1 MDTARKDFYSRLSGK
16 SAAPLWEVLSDIV
29 RKDPR
34 TSVQAALW
42 RYDEMRPFIAEAG
55 RLITAE
61 EAERRVLI
69 LENPGLPGM
78 SRITQSLY
86 AGLQLILPGEI
97 AHSHRHT
104 ASALR
109 FILEG
114 SGAYTSVDG
123 ERLTMKPG
131 DFILTPFWSYHDH
144 GNPGSEPV
152 VWLDG
157 LDIPTVNM
165 FDTSFFEKEAEHDH
179 DHDDEGAP
187 EAKFV
192 ETSAMKYPYEPHR
205 ERLASMAKGGR
216 PDSRH
221 GYKLDIGTRTRG
233 TPCCRPSARVCSC
246 CRKASAA
253 RPVARPTRRSFCAV
267 EGPRHA
273 ARLARRRSVGGRAT
287 SSSSPSWH
295 PVSHQT
301 QKNRCSSASPTGRRR
316 KRSGSGGKT
325 ANHEATVSYLSP
337 SFCPD
342 RADQSLLASDALSSP
357 AASRCES
364 SPSGT
369 AAASRSAS
377 GRTPTPPASP

>member
-1 MDTARKDFYSRLSGK
+1 METTTARREFYARLKTK

-34 TSVQAALW
+34 TAVQAALW
-42 RYDEMRPFIAEAG
+42 RYDELRPFIAEAG
-55 RLITAE
+55 RIITAE

-69 LENPGLPGM
+69 LENPGLAGM

-97 AHSHRHT
+97 AHTHRHT

-144 GNPGSEPV
+144 GNPGTEPV

-165 FDTSFFEKEAEHDH
+165 FDTSFFEKHEEHDEH
-179 DHDDEGAP
+179 LNHEEHEGDAP
-187 EAKFV
+187 VAKFV

-205 ERLASMAKGGR
+205 DKLASLARNGG
-216 PDSRH
+216 PDPRQ
-221 GYKLDIGTRTRG
+221 GYKLEYRNSNTGAAVLPTIGAYLQLLPKG
-233 TPCCRPSARVCSC
+233 FSSRPYRATD
-246 CRKASAA
+246 A
-253 RPVARPTRRSFCAV
+253 TIFCAV
-267 EGPRHA
+267 EGHGTSEIGDKTFNWAPRDIFVA
-273 ARLARRRSVGGRAT
+273 
-287 SSSSPSWH
+287 PSWH
-295 PVSHQT
+295 PVSH
-301 QKNRCSSASPTGRRR
+301 
-316 KRSGSGGKT
+316 
-325 ANHEATVSYLSP
+325 
-337 SFCPD
+337 
-342 RADQSLLASDALSSP
+342 RADEESVLFSFSDRPAQKALGIWREE
-357 AASRCES
+357 A
-364 SPSGT
+364 
-369 AAASRSAS
+369 
-377 GRTPTPPASP
+377 

>member
-1 MDTARKDFYSRLSGK
+1 MSATAERKDFYARLQAKG
-16 SAAPLWEVLSDIV
+16 AAPLWEVLSDIV

-55 RLITAE
+55 RIITAE

-97 AHSHRHT
+97 AHTHRHT

-123 ERLTMKPG
+123 ERLSMKPG

-144 GNPGSEPV
+144 GNPGGDPV

-179 DHDDEGAP
+179 DHDEAGAP
-187 EAKFV
+187 QAKFV

-205 ERLASMAKGGR
+205 LKLTTLAKAGG
-216 PDSRH
+216 PDPRH
-221 GYKLDIGTRTRG
+221 GYKLEYRNSMTGAAVLPTIGAYLQLLPNG
-233 TPCCRPSARVCSC
+233 FNSRPYRATD
-246 CRKASAA
+246 A
-253 RPVARPTRRSFCAV
+253 TIYCAV
-267 EGPRHA
+267 EGRGTSTIGDKTFDWGPRDIFIA
-273 ARLARRRSVGGRAT
+273 
-287 SSSSPSWH
+287 PSWH
-295 PVSHQT
+295 AVSHHADEEAVLFSFSDRPA
-301 QKNRCSSASPTGRRR
+301 QKALGIWR
-316 KRSGSGGKT
+316 
-325 ANHEATVSYLSP
+325 E
-337 SFCPD
+337 D
-342 RADQSLLASDALSSP
+342 RQ
-357 AASRCES
+357 
-364 SPSGT
+364 G
-369 AAASRSAS
+369 
-377 GRTPTPPASP
+377 

>member
-1 MDTARKDFYSRLSGK
+1 MELTTDRQDFYSRLK
-16 SAAPLWEVLSDIV
+16 ARSAAPLWEVLSDIV

-34 TSVQAALW
+34 TAVQAAFW

-97 AHSHRHT
+97 AHTHRHT

-123 ERLTMKPG
+123 ERLTMTPG

-179 DHDDEGAP
+179 DHDEVGAP
-187 EAKFV
+187 ETKFV
-192 ETSAMKYPYEPHR
+192 EASAMKYPYEPHR
-205 ERLASMAKGGR
+205 EKLAAMAASGG
-216 PDSRH
+216 PDARH
-221 GYKLDIGTRTRG
+221 GYKLEYRNSKTGAAVLPTIGAYLQLLPKHFSSGSSRATDATIY
-233 TPCCRPSARVCSC
+233 
-246 CRKASAA
+246 
-253 RPVARPTRRSFCAV
+253 CAV
-267 EGPRHA
+267 EGRGSTTIGDKTFKWGPRDIFVA
-273 ARLARRRSVGGRAT
+273 
-287 SSSSPSWH
+287 PSWH
-295 PVSHQT
+295 AVSHQAQEESVLFSFSDRPA
-301 QKNRCSSASPTGRRR
+301 QKALGIWRE
-316 KRSGSGGKT
+316 
-325 ANHEATVSYLSP
+325 EA
-337 SFCPD
+337 
-342 RADQSLLASDALSSP
+342 
-357 AASRCES
+357 
-364 SPSGT
+364 
-369 AAASRSAS
+369 
-377 GRTPTPPASP
+377 

>member
-1 MDTARKDFYSRLSGK
+1 MSVTAERKEFYARLQAK

-29 RKDPR
+29 RSDPR
-34 TSVQAALW
+34 TAVQAALW

-55 RLITAE
+55 RIITAE

-97 AHSHRHT
+97 AHTHRHT

-123 ERLTMKPG
+123 ERLSMKPG

-144 GNPGSEPV
+144 GNPGTEPV

-165 FDTSFFEKEAEHDH
+165 FDTSFLERKSESHEDHRHTHEEHEED
-179 DHDDEGAP
+179 AP
-187 EAKFV
+187 SATFV

-205 ERLASMAKGGR
+205 ARLGSMTASGG
-216 PDSRH
+216 PDPRH
-221 GYKLDIGTRTRG
+221 GYKLEYRNSKTGSAVLPTIGAFLQLLPKGFRG
-233 TPCCRPSARVCSC
+233 TPSRATD
-246 CRKASAA
+246 A
-253 RPVARPTRRSFCAV
+253 TIFCAV
-267 EGPRHA
+267 EGRGTSTIGDTTFDWGPRDVFVA
-273 ARLARRRSVGGRAT
+273 
-287 SSSSPSWH
+287 PSWH
-295 PVSHQT
+295 EVSH
-301 QKNRCSSASPTGRRR
+301 
-316 KRSGSGGKT
+316 
-325 ANHEATVSYLSP
+325 
-337 SFCPD
+337 
-342 RADQSLLASDALSSP
+342 RADQESVLFSFSDRPAQKALGIW
-357 AASRCES
+357 REEL
-364 SPSGT
+364 
-369 AAASRSAS
+369 
-377 GRTPTPPASP
+377 

>member
-1 MDTARKDFYSRLSGK
+1 MSVSAERDEFYSRLKTK

-42 RYDEMRPFIAEAG
+42 RYDEMRPFVAEAG
-55 RLITAE
+55 RIITAE

-97 AHSHRHT
+97 AHTHRHT

-123 ERLTMKPG
+123 ERLSMKPG

-144 GNPGSEPV
+144 GNPGHEPV

-165 FDTSFFEKEAEHDH
+165 FDTSFLERKSESHEELHDH
-179 DHDDEGAP
+179 DAHEDDAP
-187 EAKFV
+187 VAQPV
-192 ETSAMKYPYEPHR
+192 ESSVMKYPYEPHR
-205 ERLASMAKGGR
+205 ERLVEMAKRGSLDPR
-216 PDSRH
+216 Q
-221 GYKLDIGTRTRG
+221 GYKLEYRNSQSGAAVLPTIGAYLQLLPKSFNG
-233 TPCCRPSARVCSC
+233 RPSRATD
-246 CRKASAA
+246 A
-253 RPVARPTRRSFCAV
+253 TIFCAV
-267 EGPRHA
+267 EGRGTTTIGDKTFSWGPRDIFVA
-273 ARLARRRSVGGRAT
+273 
-287 SSSSPSWH
+287 PSWH
-295 PVSHQT
+295 PVSHQAQEESVLFSFSDRPA
-301 QKNRCSSASPTGRRR
+301 QK
-316 KRSGSGGKT
+316 
-325 ANHEATVSYLSP
+325 
-337 SFCPD
+337 
-342 RADQSLLASDALSSP
+342 ALGIW
-357 AASRCES
+357 REEL
-364 SPSGT
+364 
-369 AAASRSAS
+369 
-377 GRTPTPPASP
+377 

>member
-1 MDTARKDFYSRLSGK
+1 MSVSAARKEFYARLQAK

-34 TSVQAALW
+34 TAVQAALW

-97 AHSHRHT
+97 AHTHRHT

-123 ERLTMKPG
+123 ERLSMKPG

-144 GNPGSEPV
+144 GNPGTEPV

-165 FDTSFFEKEAEHDH
+165 FDTSFFEKHEEHEGH
-179 DHDDEGAP
+179 LNREEHEDDAP
-187 EAKFV
+187 EARFV
-192 ETSAMKYPYEPHR
+192 ETSAMKYPYELHR
-205 ERLASMAKGGR
+205 DKLASMAKSGN
-216 PDSRH
+216 PDPRQ
-221 GYKLDIGTRTRG
+221 GYKLEYRNSKTGAAVLPTIGAFLQLLPKG
-233 TPCCRPSARVCSC
+233 FEGAPC
-246 CRKASAA
+246 
-253 RPVARPTRRSFCAV
+253 RSTDATILCAV
-267 EGPRHA
+267 EGHGSSTVGNKTFSWGPRDIF
-273 ARLARRRSVGGRAT
+273 VV
-287 SSSSPSWH
+287 PSWH
-295 PVSHQT
+295 AVTHHASEESVLFSFSDRPA
-301 QKNRCSSASPTGRRR
+301 QKALGIWRE
-316 KRSGSGGKT
+316 
-325 ANHEATVSYLSP
+325 EA
-337 SFCPD
+337 
-342 RADQSLLASDALSSP
+342 
-357 AASRCES
+357 
-364 SPSGT
+364 
-369 AAASRSAS
+369 
-377 GRTPTPPASP
+377 

>member
-1 MDTARKDFYSRLSGK
+1 MSVSAERKEFYARLQAK

-55 RLITAE
+55 RLITAD

-69 LENPGLPGM
+69 LENPGLRGM

-123 ERLTMKPG
+123 ERLAMKPG

-144 GNPGSEPV
+144 GNPGTEPV

-165 FDTSFFEKEAEHDH
+165 FDTSFLERQSESHENQRHTHDGRE
-179 DHDDEGAP
+179 DAAP
-187 EAKFV
+187 PATFV

-205 ERLASMAKGGR
+205 ARLASTTKSGG
-216 PDSRH
+216 PDPRH
-221 GYKLDIGTRTRG
+221 GYRLEYRHSKTGAAVLPTIGACLQLLPKG
-233 TPCCRPSARVCSC
+233 FAGAPY
-246 CRKASAA
+246 
-253 RPVARPTRRSFCAV
+253 RSTDATIFCAV
-267 EGPRHA
+267 EGRGVSTIGEKTFSWRPRD
-273 ARLARRRSVGGRAT
+273 VFVV
-287 SSSSPSWH
+287 PSWH
-295 PVSHQT
+295 PLTHHADEESVLFSFSDRPA
-301 QKNRCSSASPTGRRR
+301 QKALGIWR
-316 KRSGSGGKT
+316 
-325 ANHEATVSYLSP
+325 E
-337 SFCPD
+337 
-342 RADQSLLASDALSSP
+342 DA
-357 AASRCES
+357 
-364 SPSGT
+364 
-369 AAASRSAS
+369 
-377 GRTPTPPASP
+377 

>member
-1 MDTARKDFYSRLSGK
+1 MGVTTKREDFYARLQSK

-34 TSVQAALW
+34 TAVQAALW

-97 AHSHRHT
+97 AHTHRHT

-123 ERLTMKPG
+123 ERLSMKPG

-144 GNPGSEPV
+144 GNPGGESV

-165 FDTSFFEKEAEHDH
+165 FDTSFFEKEAGHNHDH
-179 DHDDEGAP
+179 DAEGAP
-187 EAKFV
+187 QAQFV
-192 ETSAMKYPYEPHR
+192 ETSAMKYPYAPHR
-205 ERLASMAKGGR
+205 DRLAAMAKSEN
-216 PDSRH
+216 PDPLH
-221 GYKLDIGTRTRG
+221 GHKLEYRNSKTGAAVLPTIGAYLQLLPNGFRS
-233 TPCCRPSARVCSC
+233 RPSRATD
-246 CRKASAA
+246 A
-253 RPVARPTRRSFCAV
+253 TIFCAV
-267 EGPRHA
+267 EGRGTSTIGEKTFSWGPRDIFVA
-273 ARLARRRSVGGRAT
+273 
-287 SSSSPSWH
+287 PSWH
-295 PVSHQT
+295 AVSHHADEESVLFSFSDRPA
-301 QKNRCSSASPTGRRR
+301 QKALGIWRE
-316 KRSGSGGKT
+316 
-325 ANHEATVSYLSP
+325 EA
-337 SFCPD
+337 
-342 RADQSLLASDALSSP
+342 
-357 AASRCES
+357 
-364 SPSGT
+364 
-369 AAASRSAS
+369 
-377 GRTPTPPASP
+377 